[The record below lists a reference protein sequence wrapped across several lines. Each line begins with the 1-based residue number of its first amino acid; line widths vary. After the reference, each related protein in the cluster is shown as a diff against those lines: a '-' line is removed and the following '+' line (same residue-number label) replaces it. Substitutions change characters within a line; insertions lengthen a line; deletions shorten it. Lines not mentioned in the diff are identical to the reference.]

1 MAQANGEES
10 KSGGR
15 VRGLWVW
22 ASLQLR
28 ITQRHFQETWVTLRM
43 YDLQRFSNDFLMII
57 TKSITG

>member
-10 KSGGR
+10 KSDGR

-22 ASLQLR
+22 ASLQLH
-28 ITQRHFQETWVTLRM
+28 ITQRHFQETQVTLDM
-43 YDLQRFSNDFLMII
+43 YDLERFSNYFLMII

>member
-15 VRGLWVW
+15 VRGLWIW
-22 ASLQLR
+22 ASLQLH
-28 ITQRHFQETWVTLRM
+28 QRHFQETQVTLNM
-43 YDLQRFSNDFLMII
+43 YNLERFSNYFLMII